1 MSSISSERL
10 TGAIVG
16 VGLVGI
22 LLTGWL
28 VASELFRKP
37 TCPELFGIPACY
49 LVFVGYL
56 AGVVGAWKYRS
67 RVGDGMFYVGAGVV
81 VVIGVYFTA
90 SHIGK
95 TAECPLFAGL
105 PMCYASLLAGSS
117 MIAFDQFRRRR
128 F

>member
-1 MSSISSERL
+1 MPSTSSERL

-16 VGLVGI
+16 VGLVGV

-28 VASELFRKP
+28 VISELFREP

-49 LVFVGYL
+49 LVFAGYL
-56 AGVVGAWKYRS
+56 VGAVGAWRYPS
-67 RVGDGMFYVGAGVV
+67 RVGNVMFYVGAGVV
-81 VVIGVYFTA
+81 VVIGAYFTA
-90 SHIGK
+90 SHIGE
-95 TAECPLFAGL
+95 TVECPLFAGL

-117 MIAFDQFRRRR
+117 MILFDQLRRRR